1 MTLREIFLFK
11 MSIKQ
16 LVHSIEINGVHYLWA
31 FTGSRDFKVKQK
43 QNLVFVFDASS
54 TVLSRHAYNTAS
66 IPETKITCP
75 VIFSSR

>member
-31 FTGSRDFKVKQK
+31 FTGSREFKVKQ
-43 QNLVFVFDASS
+43 S
-54 TVLSRHAYNTAS
+54 
-66 IPETKITCP
+66 KI
-75 VIFSSR
+75 